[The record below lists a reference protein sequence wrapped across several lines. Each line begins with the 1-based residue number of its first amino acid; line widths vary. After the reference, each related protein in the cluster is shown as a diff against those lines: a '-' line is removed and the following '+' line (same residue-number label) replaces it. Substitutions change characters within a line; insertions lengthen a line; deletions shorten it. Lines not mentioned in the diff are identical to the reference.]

1 SRSFSLSS
9 LSLSRSLP
17 PLLDCSAGVDQVG
30 HWQCPDADVTEGA
43 AVLPHVSAE
52 CGESKL
58 QEAKGISSHTHL
70 THSLHTLHSHTHTLT
85 THTHTLSSH
94 THTHPLTTH
103 THTLTHKHTQLH
115 TR

>member
-30 HWQCPDADVTEGA
+30 HWQCSDADVTEGA

-70 THSLHTLHSHTHTLT
+70 THSLHTH
-85 THTHTLSSH
+85 THTHTH
-94 THTHPLTTH
+94 RYTHAHGSIVCVCACMCVCVCV
-103 THTLTHKHTQLH
+103 
-115 TR
+115 